1 MPRSIWKGAISF
13 SLIHIPVSLH
23 TAARPNE
30 LDLDL
35 LDRRDFSPVGYQR
48 INKKTG
54 KAVDWNDIVKGY
66 EYRKGE
72 YVVLTDEDFRR
83 ANVKA
88 TQTIEIRAFV
98 HPHEIPPQFFET
110 PYYLAPEKRDAKVYT
125 LLRDALRKSERW
137 AVGSVVIRTR
147 AYACALLPH
156 ENLLMLETL
165 RYADEILSGD
175 AIDAPSASVRKAGVS
190 AREFDLARKLV
201 ADMTEPWDPRRYKD
215 TYRNDLLRRIEERV
229 KKGET
234 HALTAPTRERAA
246 PRSAEIIDLTALL
259 KQSLAGKT
267 GAAAASRAGRRRSA
281 APRRG
286 ERRSRTRRRA

>member
-1 MPRSIWKGAISF
+1 
-13 SLIHIPVSLH
+13 
-23 TAARPNE
+23 
-30 LDLDL
+30 
-35 LDRRDFSPVGYQR
+35 
-48 INKKTG
+48 
-54 KAVDWNDIVKGY
+54 VKGY
-66 EYRKGE
+66 QYRKGD

-98 HPHEIPPQFFET
+98 RPHEIPPQFFET
-110 PYYLAPEKRDAKVYT
+110 PYYLAPDKHGAKVYA

-156 ENLLMLETL
+156 DDLLMLNTL
-165 RYADEILSGD
+165 RYADEILASD

-190 AREFDLARKLV
+190 AREFELALKLV
-201 ADMTEPWDPRRYKD
+201 ADMTEPWNPRRYKD
-215 TYRNDLLRRIEERV
+215 TYRDDLMHRIEERV

-234 HALTAPTRERAA
+234 HALTPATRERAA

-259 KQSLAGKT
+259 KKSLAEKT
-267 GAAAASRAGRRRSA
+267 SAPASSRAARRRTA
-281 APRRG
+281 EPRRS
-286 ERRSRTRRRA
+286 ERRPRTRRRA

>member
-23 TAARPNE
+23 TASRPNE

-54 KAVDWNDIVKGY
+54 KPVDWDDIVKGY

-88 TQTIEIRAFV
+88 TQTIEIHAFV
-98 HPHEIPPQFFET
+98 RPQEIAPELFET
-110 PYYLAPEKRDAKVYT
+110 PYYLAPAKGGEKVYA
-125 LLRDALRKSERW
+125 LLRDALRKSGRW

-147 AYACALLPH
+147 AYTCALLPH
-156 ENLLMLETL
+156 EDVLMLNTL
-165 RYADEILSGD
+165 RYADEILDSD
-175 AIDAPSASVRKAGVS
+175 AIDTPAGSVRKSGVS
-190 AREFDLARKLV
+190 AREVDLALKLV

-215 TYRNDLLRRIEERV
+215 TYRNDLRRRIEEKV

-234 HALTAPTRERAA
+234 HTLTAPTRERP
-246 PRSAEIIDLTALL
+246 PRRTAEIIDLTALL
-259 KQSLAGKT
+259 KRSLEANT
-267 GAAAASRAGRRRSA
+267 GAQTTARAARRRTTS
-281 APRRG
+281 RRG

>member
-23 TAARPNE
+23 TASRSNE

-48 INKKTG
+48 VNKKTG
-54 KAVDWNDIVKGY
+54 KAVDWDDIVKGY

-88 TQTIEIRAFV
+88 TQTIEIHAFV
-98 HPHEIPPQFFET
+98 RPLEIAPELFET
-110 PYYLAPEKRDAKVYT
+110 PYYLAPAKGGEKVYA
-125 LLRDALRKSERW
+125 LLRDALRKSGRW

-147 AYACALLPH
+147 AYTCALLPH
-156 ENLLMLETL
+156 EDVLMLNTL
-165 RYADEILSGD
+165 RYADEILDSD
-175 AIDAPSASVRKAGVS
+175 AIDTPAGSVRKAGVS
-190 AREFDLARKLV
+190 AREVDLALKLV

-215 TYRNDLLRRIEERV
+215 TYRNDLRRRIEEKV

-234 HALTAPTRERAA
+234 HTLTAPARERPV
-246 PRSAEIIDLTALL
+246 PRSAEVIDLTALL
-259 KQSLAGKT
+259 KRSLEANT
-267 GAAAASRAGRRRSA
+267 GAQPPARAARRRTAS
-281 APRRG
+281 RRG